1 MSIGEEIANKDLILS
16 KIENE
21 IKNQQNFILS
31 QLTDIEEKRKSNQY
45 LNSIYEDYM
54 KFKEYIVKEKTE
66 QKMVMQKL
74 LYYLEKS
81 KMEEYYASRLIDQL
95 NIEEKN
101 VQQKLNDIKSDL
113 NELIG
118 YKNNNE

>member
-74 LYYLEKS
+74 LSYF
-81 KMEEYYASRLIDQL
+81 
-95 NIEEKN
+95 NKN
-101 VQQKLNDIKSDL
+101 CETDAQCF
-113 NELIG
+113 G
-118 YKNNNE
+118 YKKECKRNEVVG

>member
-1 MSIGEEIANKDLILS
+1 MSIGEEIATKDLILS

-31 QLTDIEEKRKSNQY
+31 QLTDIEKKRKSNQY

-66 QKMVMQKL
+66 QKMVMKKL
-74 LYYLEKS
+74 LSYLEKS

>member
-1 MSIGEEIANKDLILS
+1 MSIGEEIANKDLILT

-31 QLTDIEEKRKSNQY
+31 QLTDIEKKRKSNQY

-74 LYYLEKS
+74 LSYLEKS

>member
-31 QLTDIEEKRKSNQY
+31 QLTDIEKKRKSNQY

-66 QKMVMQKL
+66 QKMVMQKIIIL
-74 LYYLEKS
+74 FRK
-81 KMEEYYASRLIDQL
+81 I
-95 NIEEKN
+95 
-101 VQQKLNDIKSDL
+101 
-113 NELIG
+113 
-118 YKNNNE
+118 

>member
-1 MSIGEEIANKDLILS
+1 MSIGEEIANKDLILN

-31 QLTDIEEKRKSNQY
+31 QLTDIEKKRKSNQY

-74 LYYLEKS
+74 LSYLEKS

>member
-31 QLTDIEEKRKSNQY
+31 QLTDIEKKRKSNQY

-74 LYYLEKS
+74 LSYLEKS

-95 NIEEKN
+95 NIEEKT

>member
-31 QLTDIEEKRKSNQY
+31 QLTDIEKKRESNQY

-74 LYYLEKS
+74 LSYLEKS

>member
-1 MSIGEEIANKDLILS
+1 MSIGEERANKDLILS

-31 QLTDIEEKRKSNQY
+31 QLTDIEKKRKSNQY

-74 LYYLEKS
+74 LSYLEKS

>member
-1 MSIGEEIANKDLILS
+1 MK
-16 KIENE
+16 K
-21 IKNQQNFILS
+21 
-31 QLTDIEEKRKSNQY
+31 KRKSNQY

-74 LYYLEKS
+74 LSYLEKS

-95 NIEEKN
+95 NIEEKKMFN
-101 VQQKLNDIKSDL
+101 
-113 NELIG
+113 
-118 YKNNNE
+118 KN

>member
-1 MSIGEEIANKDLILS
+1 MSIGEEIANKDLILT

-31 QLTDIEEKRKSNQY
+31 QLTDIEKKRKSNQY

-74 LYYLEKS
+74 LSYLEKS
-81 KMEEYYASRLIDQL
+81 KMEEYYASRLIEQL

>member
-1 MSIGEEIANKDLILS
+1 MSIGEEIANKDLILN

-31 QLTDIEEKRKSNQY
+31 QLTDIEKKRKSNQY

-74 LYYLEKS
+74 LSYLEKS

-95 NIEEKN
+95 NIEEKT

>member
-1 MSIGEEIANKDLILS
+1 MSIGEEIANKDLILNR
-16 KIENE
+16 IENE

-31 QLTDIEEKRKSNQY
+31 QLTDIEKKRESNQY

-74 LYYLEKS
+74 LSYLEKS

>member
-74 LYYLEKS
+74 LSYLEKS

>member
-1 MSIGEEIANKDLILS
+1 
-16 KIENE
+16 
-21 IKNQQNFILS
+21 
-31 QLTDIEEKRKSNQY
+31 
-45 LNSIYEDYM
+45 
-54 KFKEYIVKEKTE
+54 
-66 QKMVMQKL
+66 
-74 LYYLEKS
+74 
-81 KMEEYYASRLIDQL
+81 MEEYYASRLIEQL

>member
-31 QLTDIEEKRKSNQY
+31 QLTDIEKKRKSNQY

-74 LYYLEKS
+74 LSYLEKS

>member
-1 MSIGEEIANKDLILS
+1 MSIGEEIANKDLILN

-31 QLTDIEEKRKSNQY
+31 QLTDIEKKRKSNQY

-74 LYYLEKS
+74 LSYLEKS

-95 NIEEKN
+95 NIEEKS
-101 VQQKLNDIKSDL
+101 VQKKLNDIKSDL

>member
-31 QLTDIEEKRKSNQY
+31 QLTDIEKKRESNQY

-74 LYYLEKS
+74 LSYLEKS

-101 VQQKLNDIKSDL
+101 VQQRLKKQ
-113 NELIG
+113 
-118 YKNNNE
+118 

>member
-1 MSIGEEIANKDLILS
+1 MSIGEEIANKDLILNR
-16 KIENE
+16 IENE

-31 QLTDIEEKRKSNQY
+31 QLTDIEKKRESNQY

-66 QKMVMQKL
+66 QKMAMQKL
-74 LYYLEKS
+74 LSYLEKS

-95 NIEEKN
+95 NIEEKT

>member
-31 QLTDIEEKRKSNQY
+31 QLTDIEKKRESNQY

-54 KFKEYIVKEKTE
+54 KFKEYMVKEKTE
-66 QKMVMQKL
+66 QRFLLQKL
-74 LYYLEKS
+74 LSYLEKS
-81 KMEEYYASRLIDQL
+81 ILIL
-95 NIEEKN
+95 FRSER
-101 VQQKLNDIKSDL
+101 
-113 NELIG
+113 
-118 YKNNNE
+118 

>member
-1 MSIGEEIANKDLILS
+1 
-16 KIENE
+16 
-21 IKNQQNFILS
+21 
-31 QLTDIEEKRKSNQY
+31 
-45 LNSIYEDYM
+45 M

-74 LYYLEKS
+74 LSYLEKS
-81 KMEEYYASRLIDQL
+81 KLEEYYASRLIDQL
-95 NIEEKN
+95 NIKEKS
-101 VQQKLNDIKSDL
+101 VQKKLNDIKSDL

>member
-1 MSIGEEIANKDLILS
+1 MSIGEEIANKDLILNR
-16 KIENE
+16 IENE

-31 QLTDIEEKRKSNQY
+31 QLTDIEKKRESNQY

-74 LYYLEKS
+74 LSYLEKS

-101 VQQKLNDIKSDL
+101 VQQKLNDIKTDL